1 MSRFK
6 WIIIVTIVLL
16 SFIPI
21 IGYADHTSKHTD
33 SWKKLDSISDQALQ
47 LVKHQ
52 KYEEAKKLLTYFSD
66 KFSNEIIQEKSFSM
80 DEIRLL
86 TTTYEDANVA
96 LTSSSASHEERVQAV
111 TKFRLVVDAVN
122 SEYQPLWAEMEYSV
136 MTTFQSM
143 KESVMSKD
151 NESFQIRLNQFI
163 TKYEVIHPSILLD
176 LEVAQAEKIDSFVTF
191 LDEYRDEFLQHDSR
205 IQHMETMEEELLK
218 MFKQMKED
226 DADPSLIWVMIST
239 GSIIIL
245 TLSYVGWRKYKGDK
259 EKQAARRRLND

>member
-1 MSRFK
+1 MSRIR
-6 WIIIVTIVLL
+6 WIIVLTIVLL
-16 SFIPI
+16 CVKPLF
-21 IGYADHTSKHTD
+21 GYSDHTSQHTD
-33 SWKKLDSISDQALQ
+33 NWKKLDSISDQALQ

-52 KYEEAKKLLTYFSD
+52 KYEEAKKLLSYFSD

-80 DEIRLL
+80 DEIRLI
-86 TTTYEDANVA
+86 TTTYEDAKLA
-96 LTSSSASHEERVQAV
+96 LTSTSASHEERVQAV

-143 KESVMSKD
+143 KESVKIQD
-151 NESFQIRLNQFI
+151 NEAFQIRLNQFI

-176 LEVAQAEKIDSFVTF
+176 LEVTQSEKIDSFVTF
-191 LDEYRDEFLQHDSR
+191 LDEYRDEFLKNDSR
-205 IQHMETMEEELLK
+205 MEHMETMEEELIK

-239 GSIIIL
+239 GSIIVL

-259 EKQAARRRLND
+259 EKQAAKRRLND